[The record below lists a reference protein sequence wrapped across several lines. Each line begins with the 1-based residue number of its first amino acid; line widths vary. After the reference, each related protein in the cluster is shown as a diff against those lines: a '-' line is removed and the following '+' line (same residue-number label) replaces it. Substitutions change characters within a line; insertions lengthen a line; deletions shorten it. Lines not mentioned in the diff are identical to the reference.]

1 MNNEYKYVG
10 RSLTPRM
17 AQELIVELFTG
28 QTVQRQEIIERVDQ
42 VHLERGGQPAQAATH
57 PVGRVLSA
65 MKTAG
70 RAENP
75 RRGFWSILSNSTEG
89 TPKRVETAEPTH
101 IKTLDA
107 FLEWTSRFDSEKKS
121 TKYLFR
127 GVPNVGYKIDAS
139 AYRRVKKGADGD
151 EKPDEDF
158 ERFLQLNRDM
168 ISDARFRGH
177 DWKNGRKLNDLEV
190 LAEFQHY
197 GAATC
202 LIDFTYNPLVAL
214 WFACKPES
222 DNSSKKCCPCNQR
235 LKVSPI
241 AGKVV
246 AVCPNDSIE
255 FREITLKSLK
265 KKINYFF
272 RDNKNNIRK
281 RFYRWQPRHQ
291 NSRIIVQQSIFLF
304 GVLEINPDTDKECII
319 DGNSKKQIRESLKQ
333 IYGITEDMLFPDFDG
348 FARQHSQDLPYIQR
362 TVSQYMERGVG
373 AYHKQDYKG
382 AIAYFDMAI
391 DRDSDYAEAYYQRGL
406 TKFHIEQYESAVTD
420 FDMAINRDSDYAEA
434 YYQRGLTKLGF
445 ATSEY
450 TGREAEA
457 YQDNYRLA
465 IADFNMAIDINSD
478 YAEAYYQ
485 RGLANASCRE
495 YEAAAEDYD
504 AAIRLG
510 IDDVSVYYNRGN
522 VNARLQ
528 EYEAAAEDYDE
539 AIRQGL
545 NTADVYYDR
554 GNVNARLQEYEAA
567 AEDYDE
573 AIRQGIDEAIVYN
586 NRGSVLAELELY
598 EGAITDYDEAIRRDP
613 NYAEAYYNRG
623 GVLAE
628 LGYTDEAEQI
638 LQTALQLARQTGNER
653 LIVEIE
659 QYIRDMNLDTGEN
672 P

>member
-57 PVGRVLSA
+57 PVKRVLSA

-75 RRGFWSILSNSTEG
+75 KWGFWSIASNTIEG
-89 TPKRVETAEPTH
+89 TEVVPARSGDTEPQQ

-107 FLEWTSRFDSEKKS
+107 FLKWAAQFDTKENS

-127 GVPNVGYKIDAS
+127 GVSNADYEIDAS

-151 EKPDEDF
+151 EKPDEEF
-158 ERFLQLNRDM
+158 ERFLQLNRDL
-168 ISDARFRGH
+168 IRDARFRGH
-177 DWKNGRKLNDLEV
+177 DRRNGRELADLEI
-190 LAEFQHY
+190 LAGFQHY

-222 DNSSKKCCPCNQR
+222 DNPSKKCCSCNQ
-235 LKVSPI
+235 KPKISPI

-246 AVCPNDSIE
+246 AVRPNDFRE
-255 FREITLKSLK
+255 FREITLDSLQ
-265 KKINYFF
+265 KKIDELLA
-272 RDNKNNIRK
+272 DNEGNVRE
-281 RFYRWQPRHQ
+281 RLYQWQPWHQ
-291 NSRIIVQQSIFLF
+291 NNRILAQQSIFLF
-304 GVLEINPDTDKECII
+304 GVLKINPDRDTECII
-319 DGNSKKQIRESLKQ
+319 DGSSKEEIRESLKQ

-348 FARQHSQDLPYIQR
+348 FAGQHSQDIPYAQR
-362 TVSQYMERGVG
+362 TASQYRASGDRLYRRE
-373 AYHKQDYKG
+373 KYKD
-382 AIAYFDMAI
+382 AIPEYDMAI
-391 DRDSDYAEAYYQRGL
+391 RRDPDRAETYYQRGL
-406 TKFHIEQYESAVTD
+406 VKFHLRQYEGAVTD
-420 FDMAINRDSDYAEA
+420 FY
-434 YYQRGLTKLGF
+434 
-445 ATSEY
+445 
-450 TGREAEA
+450 
-457 YQDNYRLA
+457 
-465 IADFNMAIDINSD
+465 MAIDRNSD
-478 YAEAYYQ
+478 YAEAYFQ
-485 RGLANASCRE
+485 RGLANAENEKYRE
-495 YEAAAEDYD
+495 AITDYD
-504 AAIRLG
+504 KAIHRGLDTAD
-510 IDDVSVYYNRGN
+510 IYYNRGN
-522 VNARLQ
+522 INARLQ

-539 AIRQGL
+539 AIYRGL
-545 NTADVYYDR
+545 DTADVYYNRGIMSALLEIYEAALGDYDEAIRRGFDTADVYYNR
-554 GNVNARLQEYEAA
+554 GNINARLQEYEAA

-573 AIRQGIDEAIVYN
+573 AIYRGLDTADVYY
-586 NRGSVLAELELY
+586 NRGIMSALLEIY
-598 EGAITDYDEAIRRDP
+598 EAALGDYDEAIRRDP

-628 LGYTDEAEQI
+628 LGYTDEAEQVF
-638 LQTALQLARQTGNER
+638 QTALQLARQTGNER